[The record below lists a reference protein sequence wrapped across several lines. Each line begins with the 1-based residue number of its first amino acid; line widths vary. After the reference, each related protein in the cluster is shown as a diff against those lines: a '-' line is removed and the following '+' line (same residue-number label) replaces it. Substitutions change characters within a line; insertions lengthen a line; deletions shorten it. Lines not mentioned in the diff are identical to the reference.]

1 MTAAQRSIWF
11 GAAFVVVIA
20 LAGTTLWK
28 VATPND
34 EVARRLAALDS
45 KIDVANA
52 ALARVQTTTSVVETN
67 EKLGQLASKI
77 DKANAALA
85 TVARTPSEINAKLAQ
100 FGAKLDQT
108 NAALAELQKGTQ
120 LKSVADKLD
129 TLNAGIK
136 DTDTALADITKSIPQ
151 SGLNAKL
158 GDKVDAIGAGLKS
171 VDSTLTELK
180 SAVPSQQLAERLA
193 AVSGEIKSLNNTV
206 ANLQK
211 ASADTGADKTAALS
225 GAVGDLQ
232 KNIDAASALGAK
244 LADQAAKLEDAAK
257 AVAQPKPSDLIVVY
271 LHMPNESQMPQTV
284 ATVTPLTVQFVRI
297 GSTDDEGRGKA
308 IVGKLKDIIKGRKE
322 CSISVVG
329 YADTLGGDDVN
340 LEISKKRAAVV
351 AAELKKA
358 FAGSGVQIN
367 EAAWGERRLKDWTPD
382 DTPSLA
388 NRRVDVAVDCKG

>member
-67 EKLGQLASKI
+67 EKLGQLTSKI

-151 SGLNAKL
+151 NGLNAKL
-158 GDKVDAIGAGLKS
+158 GDKIDAIGAGLKS

-180 SAVPSQQLAERLA
+180 QAVPSQQLAERLA
-193 AVSGEIKSLNNTV
+193 AVSGEIKSLNDTV